1 MFKFFI
7 CYYLIFI
14 ESCGG
19 ISPERTVYEAIRN
32 FYHRL
37 KNSVIYFFYDLVADA
52 FDRNVTV

>member
-14 ESCGG
+14 EPCGG
-19 ISPERTVYEAIRN
+19 YSVYEAIRN

-52 FDRNVTV
+52 FDKNATV